1 MTLDELIK
9 KYEIK
14 IEGTDRAF
22 DEELLNTDPKEM
34 KNFRPSK
41 LSILYGYKECYESV
55 LKDLKE
61 LAKEQ

>member
-1 MTLDELIK
+1 MTLDELIE
-9 KYEIK
+9 KYEMK

-22 DEELLNTDPKEM
+22 DEELLNADPKEM